1 MNRSEEMGEDQL
13 KNVHRDDDDDLTG
26 LFSDHFCC
34 LPTRN

>member
-13 KNVHRDDDDDLTG
+13 KKIHRDDDDLTG